1 MSTAGGIPSN
11 APVAAATTT
20 TSSSAWNKPSKNT
33 QSLDRSLKKS
43 KGSRMFS
50 RNTDYESGPLSFD
63 VVAPDA
69 EMTLITSSSD
79 ARVGTSGYAAAVG
92 GWLSNTFSAAVKE
105 KSAHQP
111 IPSPK
116 HDGGAGDKFAAPST
130 GSTPPLS
137 L

>member
-1 MSTAGGIPSN
+1 
-11 APVAAATTT
+11 
-20 TSSSAWNKPSKNT
+20 
-33 QSLDRSLKKS
+33 
-43 KGSRMFS
+43 
-50 RNTDYESGPLSFD
+50 
-63 VVAPDA
+63 
-69 EMTLITSSSD
+69 MTLITSSSD

-130 GSTPPLS
+130 GNDESVVSCRTSRSITYVAAKPYCLCKTFHRFSLVVIPVLYSELSTERSKCMKMHEQLPRGVNDR
-137 L
+137 